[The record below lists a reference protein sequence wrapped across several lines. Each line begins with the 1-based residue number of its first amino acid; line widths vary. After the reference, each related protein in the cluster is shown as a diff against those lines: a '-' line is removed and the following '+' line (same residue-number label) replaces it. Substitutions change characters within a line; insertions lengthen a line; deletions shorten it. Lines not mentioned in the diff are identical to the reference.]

1 MKRWEGSISSNLA
14 WLETNVKCVQKVN
27 TKSPSYH
34 LRLQVATL
42 ASIKIK
48 VKNILEEKASIGW
61 LAGKISGLSTVAWY
75 NAGQNGH
82 RLLSKLKHFIFGPPP
97 QKKNTC
103 ILRQRFHTFPRG
115 FCKDENLA
123 QMLAVFPGW
132 HVHPCDTL
140 TRYVKLETKHSQG
153 CRFVPAS
160 KPSPA
165 KQYLDL

>member
-97 QKKNTC
+97 KKKTLVYYDNVSIHFLVVSVRMK
-103 ILRQRFHTFPRG
+103 ILPKCLQYFQDG
-115 FCKDENLA
+115 
-123 QMLAVFPGW
+123 MYI
-132 HVHPCDTL
+132 HVTPWQDMWN
-140 TRYVKLETKHSQG
+140 
-153 CRFVPAS
+153 
-160 KPSPA
+160 
-165 KQYLDL
+165 